1 MNSTYYPELDETIFR
16 GTLENGLPVVVIP
29 RKGFTKKLA
38 YFVTDYGSIH
48 TSFDW
53 EGRSFTAP
61 AGVAHYLE
69 HKLFDMPG
77 GRDVSGEF
85 AALGASTNA
94 FTSYDMTA
102 YYFSCTE
109 HFDECLR
116 LLLEFVSTPYFTA
129 VSVEKE
135 RGIIDQE
142 IGMNE
147 DAPDSRVFESLV
159 QAMYSSHPIRVPILG
174 TSASIREITPEVLH
188 QCHRA
193 FYTPENMLLCVIG
206 DVDPEGVSRTAAEVL
221 GTAHRPAGS
230 KNRSWPE
237 EMAVET
243 PETALS
249 MEVAMPMFN
258 LAFKCESLG
267 TGTAAIRTEM
277 VADLAAEA
285 LFGESS
291 ALYLQLYEDGL
302 IDSSFGGGF
311 ETIDGCALLL
321 CSGDSENP
329 QAVREA
335 ILARGRELAAEGV
348 PEETF
353 LRMKRSALGRRIR
366 SLDSFDATCF
376 RVCAYH
382 FSDFDYFRF
391 PEVYR
396 DITAEEIRLFLDRVI
411 QPERCSLSV
420 VYPLEE
426 GGDTI
431 HESV

>member
-1 MNSTYYPELDETIFR
+1 MKPVYYPELDETLYC
-16 GTLENGLPVVVIP
+16 GVLENGLTVIVVP

-48 TSFDW
+48 TDFTL
-53 EGRSFTAP
+53 EGKEYKVP

-69 HKLFDMPG
+69 HKMFDLPG
-77 GRDVSGEF
+77 GRDVSAEF
-85 AALGASTNA
+85 AAMGAMTNA

-109 HFDECLR
+109 HFEGCLR
-116 LLLEFVSTPYFTA
+116 LLLEFVSTPYFTPE
-129 VSVEKE
+129 SVEKE

-147 DAPDSRVFESLV
+147 DAPDSVVFENLMCS
-159 QAMYSSHPIRVPILG
+159 MYENHPIRVPILG
-174 TSASIREITPEVLH
+174 TSETIREITDEVLYN
-188 QCHRA
+188 CHKA
-193 FYTPENMLLCVIG
+193 FYTPGNMLLCVIG
-206 DVDPEGVSRTAAEVL
+206 DVDAEQVADIAREML
-221 GTAHRPAGS
+221 GSEQKAVGQKVRA
-230 KNRSWPE
+230 WPE
-237 EMAVET
+237 AMTCPREENVGT
-243 PETALS
+243 

-258 LAFKCESLG
+258 LAFKCEPLG
-267 TGTAAIRTEM
+267 NGQEAIRTEM

-291 ALYLQLYEDGL
+291 ELYLKLYEEGL

-321 CSGDSENP
+321 CSGDSDDSP
-329 QAVREA
+329 AVREA
-335 ILARGRELAAEGV
+335 ILAQAKKIAAEGIG
-348 PEETF
+348 EQAF

-376 RVCAYH
+376 RLCAYH
-382 FSDFDYFRF
+382 FSHFDYFRF

-396 DITAEEIRLFLDRVI
+396 SIQEPEIRDFLSRVVTK
-411 QPERCSLSV
+411 ERCSLSV
-420 VYPLEE
+420 IMPMNKEE
-426 GGDTI
+426 
-431 HESV
+431 SK